1 VDAASVV
8 FKMGEDKVL
17 DVKDHIVKMSLSWD
31 FFDGMKPV
39 DMDAACVCFDSDGKF
54 LDICFYNRLS
64 IYDGVI
70 THSGDSRDGK
80 KDGWDEQI
88 TVDLTK
94 AADKCQVMVFSVL
107 IHGDGNFI
115 NVESSKAALL
125 DTDGQTLVESW
136 FGSAG
141 EYTAHTFSVLYYSLD
156 DYEWHYR
163 EINANSGGRSVRAIL
178 PVTKRAV
185 GLAEPRLAEA
195 MEKTAY
201 HGEMDTLNFFKCIV
215 FQKIETTALSSTRA

>member
-1 VDAASVV
+1 
-8 FKMGEDKVL
+8 M
-17 DVKDHIVKMSLSWD
+17 
-31 FFDGMKPV
+31 
-39 DMDAACVCFDSDGKF
+39 
-54 LDICFYNRLS
+54 
-64 IYDGVI
+64 
-70 THSGDSRDGK
+70 
-80 KDGWDEQI
+80 
-88 TVDLTK
+88 
-94 AADKCQVMVFSVL
+94 
-107 IHGDGNFI
+107 
-115 NVESSKAALL
+115 
-125 DTDGQTLVESW
+125 
-136 FGSAG
+136 
-141 EYTAHTFSVLYYSLD
+141 LYYSLD

>member
-1 VDAASVV
+1 MRSKPGVADG
-8 FKMGEDKVL
+8 FDRGN
-17 DVKDHIVKMSLSWD
+17 IV
-31 FFDGMKPV
+31 
-39 DMDAACVCFDSDGKF
+39 A
-54 LDICFYNRLS
+54 
-64 IYDGVI
+64 
-70 THSGDSRDGK
+70 
-80 KDGWDEQI
+80 Q
-88 TVDLTK
+88 
-94 AADKCQVMVFSVL
+94 
-107 IHGDGNFI
+107 
-115 NVESSKAALL
+115 
-125 DTDGQTLVESW
+125 VESW

-163 EINANSGGRSVRAIL
+163 EINANSGGRAIL
-178 PVTKRAV
+178 PVTEWAV